1 MSTEQVRIED
11 REGVRTVLIDRPAKK
26 NALTSDMYAT
36 MAQAFAEADADDAVG
51 AVLLSGSGGVF
62 TAGNDLKD
70 FLDAP
75 PRTPDAP
82 VRRFLDSV
90 AFCSKPLVAAV
101 PGLAVGVGTTIL
113 LHCDL
118 VYASPDARFVTPFV
132 NLGLVPEAGSSMLLP
147 RLVGHARAARLL
159 LLGEGID
166 AATALD
172 WGLVSEVVPAGELE
186 AKAWGT
192 ARALAA
198 KPRRAIVESK
208 RLMRAGQGDVA
219 RTMQNEFDIFGE
231 MLGTPEAKAAFAA
244 FLSR

>member
-11 REGVRTVLIDRPAKK
+11 REGVRTVVIDRPAKK
-26 NALTSDMYAT
+26 NALTSDMYAA

-51 AVLLSGSGGVF
+51 AVLLTGSGGIF
-62 TAGNDLKD
+62 TAGNDLRD

-90 AFCSKPLVAAV
+90 AFCRKPVVAAV
-101 PGLAVGVGTTIL
+101 SGLAVGVGTTIL

-118 VYASPDARFVTPFV
+118 VYASPDARFLTPFV

-172 WGLVSEVVPAGELE
+172 WGLLSEIVPAGELE
-186 AKAWGT
+186 AKAWGS

-198 KPRRAIVESK
+198 KPRRAMLESK

-219 RTMQNEFDIFGE
+219 QTMQREFDVFGE
-231 MLGTPEAKAAFAA
+231 MLATPEAKAAFAA